1 MLIWV
6 IYHLS
11 PMPTPRPDKHSKKA
25 GKSASLKEIL
35 KDLRATGAP
44 ECVVEIDHQTAM
56 KPEVFDRPFDKK
68 GWIFEL
74 KYDGFRMLA
83 ASAQEGVRLLYKS
96 GKDANRYFPE
106 LARAVAELPF
116 SAVVLDGE
124 VVMLD
129 AAGRP
134 SFQAL
139 QRRARH
145 IPGHGAPV
153 AAGTAA
159 SVAASTAAS
168 TAATLF
174 IFDLLALESFDL
186 RPLPLT
192 TRKAFLRRILPEEGP
207 LRYIE
212 DVPERGEDLYRAVA
226 DLGLEGIV
234 AKRADSPYRG
244 GYTRDWLKVR
254 VDLVGDFVVIGFVP
268 AGRTG
273 FHKLYV
279 AAYDPKAKGFV
290 YAGSVG
296 TGFSR
301 AETEEVRARVEAARR
316 PTSVLVGPRPSRKGL
331 IWVEPEVVCEVRYKE
346 WTMDGLL
353 RLPVFLR
360 LRDDKAPEE
369 CLRQEEIS
377 ELGDEEAGPGEE
389 PEEPEPEEPQ
399 TAGSAASASPASPEA
414 LRFTRLDKVFWP
426 AEGYTKGDLVE
437 YYRAISPWIL
447 PYLRDRPLVVDR
459 YPDGITGKSFFQ
471 KSAPAATAGRAGR
484 IRTVPIRSEGSGRG
498 IDYFLVDSEPALLEL
513 ANLGAIPLHVWSS
526 RASDLDHPDWC
537 ILDLDPKQAPFQHV
551 VRIAQ
556 EIRALCEEIGLDS
569 FPKTS
574 GGSGLHV
581 LLPLAGQLDHDQARQ
596 LGELLARV
604 LVDRLP
610 EIATTARAISARRGR
625 VYVDALQNG
634 RGKLLVAPFS
644 VRPRPG
650 ATVSTPLS
658 WPEVDGR
665 LDVRRHTIR
674 TVPRRFRKRED
685 PLLPVLETRPDL
697 SAILE
702 RLLEQV

>member
-1 MLIWV
+1 MKK
-6 IYHLS
+6 
-11 PMPTPRPDKHSKKA
+11 PRR
-25 GKSASLKEIL
+25 GASTNKVL
-35 KDLRATGAP
+35 KDLRAAGAS
-44 ECVVEIDHQTAM
+44 EGVVEIDHSTAM

-83 ASAQEGVRLLYKS
+83 ASGPEGVRLLYKS
-96 GKDANRYFPE
+96 GKDAKRYFPE
-106 LARAVAELPF
+106 IAAAVAALPF
-116 SAVVLDGE
+116 SRVVLDGE

-139 QRRARH
+139 QRRARQM
-145 IPGHGAPV
+145 P
-153 AAGTAA
+153 GTAIQ
-159 SVAASTAAS
+159 VATGVTFFA
-168 TAATLF
+168 
-174 IFDLLALESFDL
+174 FDLLALDGLDL
-186 RPLPLT
+186 RPLPLVE
-192 TRKAFLRRILPEEGP
+192 RKAFLRRVLPEAGP

-226 DLGLEGIV
+226 ELGLEGIV
-234 AKRADSPYRG
+234 AKRADSPYKG

-254 VDLVGDFVVIGFVP
+254 VDRVGDFVVVGYVP
-268 AGRTG
+268 AGRAG
-273 FHKLYV
+273 FHKLYLG
-279 AAYDPKAKGFV
+279 AWDPQLRGYV

-301 AETEEVRARVEAARR
+301 AEAAEVRARVEAARR
-316 PTSVLVGPRPSRKGL
+316 PTSPLAGSGPGRAGL

-346 WTMDGLL
+346 WTMDGHL

-360 LRDDKAPEE
+360 LRDDKSPEE
-369 CLRQEEIS
+369 CVRQEEIS
-377 ELGDEEAGPGEE
+377 ALEEEVAEPGFEPVPMA
-389 PEEPEPEEPQ
+389 PEER
-399 TAGSAASASPASPEA
+399 TGAGEV
-414 LRFTRLDKVFWP
+414 RFGRLDKVFWP
-426 AEGYTKGDLVE
+426 VEGYTKGDLID
-437 YYRAISPWIL
+437 YYRAMAPWIL

-471 KSAPAATAGRAGR
+471 KNAPASRAGGGGR
-484 IRTVPIRSEGSGRG
+484 IRTLPIRSEGSGKG
-498 IDYFLVDSEPALLEL
+498 IDYFLCDSEPALLEL

-537 ILDLDPKQAPFQHV
+537 ILDLDPKEAPFEHV
-551 VRIAQ
+551 VRIAR

-604 LVDRLP
+604 IVDRLP
-610 EIATTARAISARRGR
+610 EIATTARSISARRGR

-650 ATVSTPLS
+650 APVSTPLR

-674 TVPRRFRKRED
+674 TVPRRVRRGGED
-685 PLLPVLETRPDL
+685 PLLPVLEIRPDL
-697 SAILE
+697 PAILE
-702 RLLEQV
+702 RLLERV